1 MKKRERKEMTIIE
14 KVVLIAICIATA
26 AFLLRMWDPAF
37 FHWFHMKPMQ
47 EVSFLRNIW
56 QTLWLSFQIIVYI
69 VWSAAV
75 LWMMANLIYG
85 AFALIIGTIT
95 GIIDI
100 LIAVWNLITWVTP
113 LPHVEMS
120 ITRVTF
126 EYIGDILD
134 SDFSDKLLDAFP
146 VLFSILVIS
155 TVIALPL
162 LMTLF

>member
-1 MKKRERKEMTIIE
+1 MKKRERKEMTSIE
-14 KVVLIAICIATA
+14 KTVLIVICVTAIS
-26 AFLLRMWDPAF
+26 FLLRMWDPAF

-56 QTLWLSFQIIVYI
+56 QTVWLLFQVIVYI
-69 VWSAAV
+69 VWSISL

-85 AFALIIGTIT
+85 VFALIIGTIT

-100 LIAVWNLITWVTP
+100 LIAIWNLITWVTP

-120 ITRVTF
+120 ITIVTF
-126 EYIGDILD
+126 DYIGDILD

>member
-1 MKKRERKEMTIIE
+1 MKKEKKKEMTTIE
-14 KVVLIAICIATA
+14 KVVLTAICVAII
-26 AFLLRMWDPAF
+26 AFLLRMWDPVF
-37 FHWFHMKPMQ
+37 FRWFHMKPMQ
-47 EVSFLRNIW
+47 EVSFLQNIW
-56 QTLWLSFQIIVYI
+56 QTVWLSFQIIVYI
-69 VWSAAV
+69 VWGFSL
-75 LWMMANLIYG
+75 LWLVFTLIGVFLAFVIG
-85 AFALIIGTIT
+85 AITI
-95 GIIDI
+95 IIDI

>member
-1 MKKRERKEMTIIE
+1 MKKRERKEMTSIE
-14 KVVLIAICIATA
+14 KVVLTAICVAII
-26 AFLLRMWDPAF
+26 AFLLRMWDPVF
-37 FHWFHMKPMQ
+37 FHWFHMRPMQ

-56 QTLWLSFQIIVYI
+56 QAVWLSFQIIVYI
-69 VWSAAV
+69 TWSFSLLWLLFV
-75 LWMMANLIYG
+75 LVG
-85 AFALIIGTIT
+85 AFLAFVIGAITI
-95 GIIDI
+95 IIDI
-100 LIAVWNLITWVTP
+100 LIAIWNLVTWVTS
-113 LPHVEMS
+113 LPHVETS
-120 ITRVTF
+120 ITKVTF